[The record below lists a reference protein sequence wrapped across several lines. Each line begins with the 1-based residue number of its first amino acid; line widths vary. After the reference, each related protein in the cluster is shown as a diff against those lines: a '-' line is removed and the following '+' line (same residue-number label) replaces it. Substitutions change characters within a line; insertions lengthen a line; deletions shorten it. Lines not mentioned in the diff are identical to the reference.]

1 MSLGVENEVIDTV
14 ILNLEH
20 VVLLHRINI
29 ISSMIEGLAL
39 TGA

>member
-20 VVLLHRINI
+20 VVLFHRINI
-29 ISSMIEGLAL
+29 ISSMDEGLAL